1 MKIKSVLSFL
11 LAAFSL
17 SALAQQNVWNDYIN
31 NEQVNIS
38 SMYTE
43 CHQPSKGLHHENVL
57 LRITNK
63 TNAEL
68 TVAYHLKRVYNG
80 KEVKADVS
88 DYTFTVPAN
97 RTLESS
103 CDNLTEGLYVFS
115 RILDVK
121 AKSILNAFELENITI
136 NGQAIAK

>member
-1 MKIKSVLSFL
+1 MKIKSVITFFL
-11 LAAFSL
+11 LAFSC
-17 SALAQQNVWNDYIN
+17 SAIAQQNVWTDHLD

-38 SMYTE
+38 SMHTE
-43 CHQPSKGLHHENVL
+43 CHQPAKGLHHENVL

-63 TNAEL
+63 TNTEL
-68 TVAYHLKRVYNG
+68 TVTYHLKRVYNG

-88 DYTFTVPAN
+88 DYSFTVPAN
-97 RTLESS
+97 GTLESN
-103 CDNLTEGLYVFS
+103 CDNLTEGLYIFS

-121 AKSILNAFELENITI
+121 AKSVLNLFELENITI